1 MLQIYKNYIIF
12 VRTKKQN
19 TMDFVK
25 IPTTSK
31 PTFQFV
37 PEAQL
42 RGQQLRD
49 FVFAGNALFTILNK
63 ESGNYITYKV
73 KKHKEDDI
81 WFVST
86 LSGHNHVFIGTC
98 FSDKNFKYSASSVL
112 PMGDKKVATF
122 IWFLQK
128 FFNDQ
133 NKYPMVEVY
142 HHGRCGHCYKTLTTP
157 ESIKT
162 GIGPVCSGKKYKK
175 VTR

>member
-1 MLQIYKNYIIF
+1 
-12 VRTKKQN
+12 
-19 TMDFVK
+19 MDFVK

-63 ESGNYITYKV
+63 DSGNYFTYKV
-73 KKHKEDDI
+73 KKHKEDDV
-81 WFVST
+81 WFVQV
-86 LSGHNHVFIGTC
+86 LSGHDYVFIGTC
-98 FSDKNFKYSASSVL
+98 FEDKKFKYSEKSVL
-112 PMGDKKVATF
+112 GLDNQKVKTF
-122 IWFLQK
+122 DWFLEK

-133 NKYPMVEVY
+133 NKFSQVEVY